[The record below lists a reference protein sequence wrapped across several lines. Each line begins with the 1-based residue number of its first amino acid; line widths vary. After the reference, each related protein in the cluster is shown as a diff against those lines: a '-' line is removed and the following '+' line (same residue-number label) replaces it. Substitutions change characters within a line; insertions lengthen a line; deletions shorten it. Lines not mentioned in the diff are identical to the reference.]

1 MTPVGGTLS
10 LTVGLT
16 GPGYFDGNAI
26 LKNNGAGNIALDV
39 YNYGN
44 GSFSSSGSNASG
56 ATVTSIYGNG
66 TENVNDMHIDGGFS
80 GSHANGNWNM
90 TVGGNSDRSEEH
102 TSELQSLMRISYA
115 VFCLKTTIKK
125 QHKQAY

>member
-80 GSHANGNWNM
+80 GS
-90 TVGGNSDRSEEH
+90 RSEEH

-115 VFCLKTTIKK
+115 VFCLTKTTQK
-125 QHKQAY
+125 QDPHI

>member
-66 TENVNDMHIDGGFS
+66 TENVTDMHIDGGLS
-80 GSHANGNWNM
+80 GSHAHGNWNIP
-90 TVGGNSDRSEEH
+90 VGANPDKRGTLNTEKI
-102 TSELQSLMRISYA
+102 TKYIQ
-115 VFCLKTTIKK
+115 
-125 QHKQAY
+125 